1 MFSTKGSFSIV
12 RALGMHFYHTSPLVM
27 LCFMLSVSS
36 LSVLPLSSLTPPPL
50 DMLGVSGLVRTYMRV
65 HCCFSGAFDD
75 NDVIHV
81 EDDVN
86 PVRDLEIISEE
97 LRKKVKMNTS

>member
-1 MFSTKGSFSIV
+1 
-12 RALGMHFYHTSPLVM
+12 
-27 LCFMLSVSS
+27 
-36 LSVLPLSSLTPPPL
+36 
-50 DMLGVSGLVRTYMRV
+50 MRV

-75 NDVIHV
+75 DDVIHV